1 MVEKYIPEELKVSEQ
16 ALNKIKALIQ
26 DEAKDD
32 LSLRVFVTG
41 GGCSGFQYGFKLDS
55 DLDEED
61 TKVEKSNISIVVD
74 SLSLQYIFG
83 STLDY
88 KEDLEGSKFIIENP
102 NAVTTCG
109 CGSSFSI

>member
-1 MVEKYIPEELKVSEQ
+1 MYKRQ
-16 ALNKIKALIQ
+16 
-26 DEAKDD
+26 
-32 LSLRVFVTG
+32 
-41 GGCSGFQYGFKLDS
+41 
-55 DLDEED
+55 EED